1 MAFEPGD
8 VVIRRPRGVSICFIA
23 AVLHEGV
30 LPAAGRLMDLVTARL
45 YAVRLVAATH
55 GQVYEL
61 DEDGHPYSH

>member
-8 VVIRRPRGVSICFIA
+8 VVIRRQRGVSICFIA

-30 LPAAGRLMDLVTARL
+30 LPAGGQAMALVEARL
-45 YAVRLVAATH
+45 YAARIVAATH

-61 DEDGHPYSH
+61 GEDDHPYSH